1 MDIEYISNHIK
12 CTKEE
17 KILCMETVKKLLRL
31 LDVARRE
38 GILKLEET
46 IFEKEYESPPLIQ
59 IGALLI
65 IDGTDPEHVKSIL
78 ENYIISSDLTNK
90 EFLENILIYNAILA
104 IQQGENPRCI
114 EERLCS
120 LFGLDF
126 IEEFKICINRRKLES
141 ELLKSIEQ
149 MEEKWKDFEKTDVLD
164 FIPNVMDRSS
174 IQRIIRELSLT
185 VIEYAMIGSK
195 RVVIEYFLENLSKQN
210 QIQFFEDMNYINV
223 LDNKIVERNQKK
235 ILEVIETLNKSAEI
249 LLFSRTEMKILTQ
262 EEINELL
269 SRKNYGILYERI
281 E

>member
-46 IFEKEYESPPLIQ
+46 ILEKEYESPPLIQ

-65 IDGTDPEHVKSIL
+65 IDGTDPEHVRNIL

-114 EERLCS
+114 EELLSS

-126 IEEFKICINRRKLES
+126 IEEFKTYINRRELES
-141 ELLKSIEQ
+141 ELLESIEQ

>member
-126 IEEFKICINRRKLES
+126 IEEFKICINRRELES

>member
-1 MDIEYISNHIK
+1 MDSEYISSHIK

-46 IFEKEYESPPLIQ
+46 ILEKEYESPPLIQ

-65 IDGTDPEHVKSIL
+65 IDGTDPEHVRNIL

-114 EERLCS
+114 EEQLSS

-126 IEEFKICINRRKLES
+126 IEEFKTYINRRELES
-141 ELLKSIEQ
+141 ELLESIEQ

-235 ILEVIETLNKSAEI
+235 ILEVIETLSKSAEI

>member
-126 IEEFKICINRRKLES
+126 IEEFKTYINRRELES
-141 ELLKSIEQ
+141 ELLESIEQ

>member
-46 IFEKEYESPPLIQ
+46 ILEKEYESPPLIQ

-65 IDGTDPEHVKSIL
+65 IDGTDPEHVRNIL

-114 EERLCS
+114 EERLSS

-126 IEEFKICINRRKLES
+126 IEEFKTYINRRELES
-141 ELLKSIEQ
+141 ELLESIEQ

-174 IQRIIRELSLT
+174 IQRIIRELSIT

-235 ILEVIETLNKSAEI
+235 ILEVIETLSKSAEI

>member
-114 EERLCS
+114 EELLSS

-126 IEEFKICINRRKLES
+126 IEEFKTYINRRELES
-141 ELLKSIEQ
+141 ELLESIEQ

>member
-126 IEEFKICINRRKLES
+126 IEEFKICINRRELES
-141 ELLKSIEQ
+141 ELLESIEQ